1 MLWSTKNHFG
11 LDRLV
16 SWTLLARTMSAS
28 GCLQA
33 AAPGGC
39 DDDPTSRCPAA
50 PAAPAAVPQ
59 HRSASRSITSITTT
73 SILVPHLHPVLI
85 LVTLALA
92 LALAL
97 SIALSLA
104 AIAVRCLH
112 ACTCLQQ
119 PLTMPNGDVELTTS
133 SAAAAAAPLRWP
145 TGHIPVE
152 IFELITSHLS
162 RAEVK
167 TLRLVCRE
175 FEAKVSAQYFRN
187 VVVPFKAELLSSLGA
202 RGDDGA
208 ALKPDVFSSG
218 MRIFQSFGPHIL
230 RFALS
235 LEVDEESLAFPP
247 VKTVQKAVPSF
258 WGIYRWPHDDY
269 RRYQDLEGIERAA
282 DETDSMK
289 EALRC
294 LSKVGNL
301 GLCCDAGLGFLCG
314 PDKVGRNAAV
324 RHPVFATQDWRR
336 RTAPSNAASRPVVA
350 LNGSGASPQDAAE
363 AAYSRATMVKR
374 MTLAKMVSDAG
385 YVTSDQVRDAVRLM
399 LTTERTTV
407 ATIDLDGRSRP
418 ANDHERS
425 LASLEASASQAQS
438 YPLIPSNLTMA
449 QMEML
454 LELEWAHRAMIQSYV
469 IGLIDNASSG
479 CFNNV
484 TTLTLAKIPSGHLHI
499 FCRDDLWNSIPSVK
513 NVSLAVI
520 ADWRR
525 ISAPTPGFVEDQPVS
540 PVQAVAK
547 AFRLLNSHIGRQPN
561 VESIH
566 FEWICGGEF
575 APGLY
580 HRNMYILP
588 APFFENPELMTTPTG
603 LRDHADRL
611 LNLPHA
617 MHLSLKNCWVSPHV
631 LLQTVRQMAL
641 CSLEKLELESVSLSG
656 PPTTVP
662 QASIAQ
668 LLRRQHHNQGDHD
681 QEGPNDLAQDML
693 PDWMGLDPAL
703 PATNTNTPTN
713 STHTTQPALEDPDL
727 MSWSGVIE
735 HFSPGVKI
743 NQLLTHD
750 ADLSDDEVPHVGPA
764 PRSMY
769 LPRDFPRHDEK
780 RYRLASLSFKS
791 CGYAAIDLPYLDS
804 RAVLPANTATLPS
817 TNTSDRPDLSR
828 HMQRCRD
835 KMMGLVVPY
844 LASQEQ
850 VNLETGF
857 GMAFGWEGIY
867 DERRGLFV
875 TDGPAILAELLVSTT
890 RLRISL

>member
-1 MLWSTKNHFG
+1 MN
-11 LDRLV
+11 V
-16 SWTLLARTMSAS
+16 S

-33 AAPGGC
+33 VAAGRGLEEGLETAAEVPVPAASPPPSAPPASSSPSSPSPSPSPSSSSSPPSPSPSPSPPPSSSPASQCGACMHMLTAASIHAQRRRRSRRRRTFFSPRVAAPH
-39 DDDPTSRCPAA
+39 S
-50 PAAPAAVPQ
+50 AVQ
-59 HRSASRSITSITTT
+59 R
-73 SILVPHLHPVLI
+73 
-85 LVTLALA
+85 
-92 LALAL
+92 
-97 SIALSLA
+97 
-104 AIAVRCLH
+104 
-112 ACTCLQQ
+112 
-119 PLTMPNGDVELTTS
+119 LTTPS
-133 SAAAAAAPLRWP
+133 DAAAAAQLRWP
-145 TGHIPVE
+145 MGHIPVE
-152 IFELITSHLS
+152 IFELIISHLS

-187 VVVPFKAELLSSLGA
+187 VVVPFKAELLSSFGA
-202 RGDDGA
+202 RGDDGSA
-208 ALKPDVFSSG
+208 VKPDVFSSG

-235 LEVDEESLAFPP
+235 LEVDEESLAYPP

-282 DETDSMK
+282 DETESMK

-294 LSKVGNL
+294 LSKVRNL

-314 PDKVGRNAAV
+314 PDKVARNAAV

-336 RTAPSNAASRPVVA
+336 RSAPSNAANRPVVA
-350 LNGSGASPQDAAE
+350 LNNAAASSQDPAE

-385 YVTSDQVRDAVRLM
+385 YVTPDQVKEAVRLM

-418 ANDHERS
+418 ANDLERS
-425 LASLEASASQAQS
+425 PGSFLETSTSQGQS
-438 YPLIPSNLTMA
+438 CPLIPSNLTMA

-469 IGLIDNASSG
+469 IGLIDNASTG

-484 TTLTLAKIPSGHLHI
+484 TTLTLAKIPSSHLHI
-499 FCRDDLWNSIPSVK
+499 FCRDDLWSSIPSVK
-513 NVSLAVI
+513 NVSLGVI

-540 PVQAVAK
+540 PVQAVSK
-547 AFRLLNSHIGRQPN
+547 AFRLLNSYIGRQPN
-561 VESIH
+561 IESIH

-603 LRDHADRL
+603 LKDHADGL

-617 MHLSLKNCWVSPHV
+617 MHVSLKNCWVSPHV
-631 LLQTVRQMAL
+631 LLQTVRHMAL
-641 CSLEKLELESVSLSG
+641 SLLEKLELESVSLSG

-662 QASIAQ
+662 QAPIMQ
-668 LLRRQHHNQGDHD
+668 LLRHQHHHQGVHD
-681 QEGPNDLAQDML
+681 QAEPNDLAQGML
-693 PDWMGLDPAL
+693 PDWMGLGPAL
-703 PATNTNTPTN
+703 LQPMPATHTNTPTN
-713 STHTTQPALEDPDL
+713 STQNTQPALEKPDL

-750 ADLSDDEVPHVGPA
+750 GDSSDSENPLAGPA
-764 PRSMY
+764 PRSTY
-769 LPRDFPRHDEK
+769 LPGDFPRHDEG
-780 RYRLASLSFKS
+780 RYPLTSLSFKS
-791 CGYAAIDLPYLDS
+791 CGYVAIDLPYLDS
-804 RAVLPANTATLPS
+804 RAVLPSNMGTLPS
-817 TNTSDRPDLSR
+817 MNTSGRPDLSR
-828 HMQRCRD
+828 HMQRCGD

-844 LASQEQ
+844 LTPQEL

-857 GMAFGWEGIY
+857 GMGFGWEGVY
-867 DERRGLFV
+867 DERVIEDAISDGMDYPGLGRFSGV
-875 TDGPAILAELLVSTT
+875 IDAGSGDH
-890 RLRISL
+890 S